1 MNIFHILAICG
12 MLAPILY
19 TIMWI
24 LGGILVPDYSHI
36 ENDVSSLYAI
46 DAYRRW
52 VFQSIMIVTSI
63 LLLAFF
69 AGMHWGINNGEGSLV
84 GPILFIAS
92 SFIGLLV
99 ASFFPLDAGG
109 EITTWRGKMHLILI
123 VITGIMQITAMV
135 FMFVRLRLTEGWIGF
150 AIFSLVAACVSL
162 LLVVISGIFI
172 SSNFMGL
179 IERFMVSSYQI
190 YYFVFAL
197 MVFIRN

>member
-1 MNIFHILAICG
+1 
-12 MLAPILY
+12 
-19 TIMWI
+19 
-24 LGGILVPDYSHI
+24 
-36 ENDVSSLYAI
+36 
-46 DAYRRW
+46 
-52 VFQSIMIVTSI
+52 MIVTST

-69 AGMHWGINNGEGSLV
+69 AGMHWGVNNGEGSLV
-84 GPILFIAS
+84 GPILFITS

-99 ASFFPLDAGG
+99 ASFFPLDVDG
-109 EITTWRGKMHLILI
+109 EITTWRGKMHIILI

-135 FMFVRLRLTEGWIGF
+135 FMFVRLKLIEGWTGF

-172 SSNFMGL
+172 TSNFMGL

-197 MVFIRN
+197 MVFLRN